1 MKLPETILAAALFA
15 FLAGASPAVE
25 QAAAPAL
32 PSPAMA
38 GARQAWDAGQ
48 YEKAAQL
55 LQAAAAGDP
64 RNGEIFH
71 FMSQCQMELGRY
83 DAAVESAE
91 RAVALAP
98 GSSLYHQWLGRA
110 YGEKADRA
118 SWFTALGLAK
128 KTRKEFETAVQLDD
142 RNSSARQNL
151 IEFYCAAP
159 GVVGGGEDKAQAH
172 IARLDALDAAEG
184 HYARGNCRR
193 QKKDFS
199 ATDKEFTRA
208 LESAPKAPERIYE
221 MGDYFF
227 QGKRGALL
235 EKVAEDGAQ
244 AAPGDAR
251 AEFYRGAAWF
261 FKNEKM
267 EEAERLL
274 RSYLARAPVR
284 SDYPR
289 PAAARLLLGRICE
302 RLGRSAD
309 ARLEYQAVLRD
320 DAKNQDAREALR
332 RLGGN

>member
-1 MKLPETILAAALFA
+1 MKLPETILAAVLIA
-15 FLAGASPAVE
+15 FLAGASPAAE
-25 QAAAPAL
+25 QAAAPAF

-55 LQAAAAGDP
+55 LQAAAAGDA
-64 RNGEIFH
+64 RNGEIYH
-71 FMSQCQMELGRY
+71 FLSQCQMELGRY

-110 YGEKADRA
+110 YGEKADRS
-118 SWFTALGLAK
+118 SWFSALGLAK
-128 KTRKEFETAVQLDD
+128 KTRKEFEMAVQLDD
-142 RNSSARQNL
+142 LNISARQNL

-159 GVVGGGEDKAQAH
+159 GIVGGGEDKAQAH
-172 IARLDALDAAEG
+172 IARLAALDAAEG

-193 QKKDFS
+193 QKKDFA
-199 ATDKEFTRA
+199 ATDREFTQA
-208 LESAPKAPERIYE
+208 LESAPKSPERIYD

-227 QGKRGALL
+227 QGKRGTLL
-235 EKVAEDGAQ
+235 EKVAEAGVK

-251 AEFYRGAAWF
+251 AEFYRGAACF
-261 FKNEKM
+261 LKNEKL
-267 EEAERLL
+267 EEAERML

-289 PAAARLLLGRICE
+289 PAAARLLLGHVCE
-302 RLGRSAD
+302 RLGRNAD
-309 ARLEYQAVLRD
+309 ARKEYQGVLRD
-320 DAKNQDAREALR
+320 DAKNQEAQEALR